1 MEKCVAIFKINSRM
15 SKNCLNCGHICHC
28 GKSCMKKYDKG
39 NEIECCKHCR
49 CENDDFFG
57 PGDPEY
63 DSLDIEAFNGA

>member
-1 MEKCVAIFKINSRM
+1 
-15 SKNCLNCGHICHC
+15 
-28 GKSCMKKYDKG
+28 MKKYDKG